1 MLLRVFFISNR
12 NASRDYIA
20 HFPSTNIRTLR
31 FRFTPSGI
39 LSVLL
44 RTVGKTLG
52 HSTLTTRSNIT
63 CCSLHFHL
71 CIIVPGTPNTSRL
84 ALSPRFIH
92 NARNRTFYPTIDNAI
107 PHMRKTSNLT
117 RIGPDLGPILTSTR
131 FCGLAS
137 YTWPTLLQSIYLD
150 GSTCGI

>member
-1 MLLRVFFISNR
+1 MCFFISYR
-12 NASRDYIA
+12 KRVTGIA
-20 HFPSTNIRTLR
+20 HFLSTNIRTLR
-31 FRFTPSGI
+31 FRFTPSDI

-52 HSTLTTRSNIT
+52 HSTLTNLTRSNIT

-71 CIIVPGTPNTSRL
+71 CKIVPGTPNTSRL